1 MDLQYA
7 KQQFERYLDN
17 YDRADDKVRLKIAH
31 TYGVTEC
38 SRQIAE
44 RMGLSEEDCSSS
56 AFCTISGGL
65 SRSSGLTALS
75 RM

>member
-38 SRQIAE
+38 SRQIA
-44 RMGLSEEDCSSS
+44 R
-56 AFCTISGGL
+56 
-65 SRSSGLTALS
+65 
-75 RM
+75 